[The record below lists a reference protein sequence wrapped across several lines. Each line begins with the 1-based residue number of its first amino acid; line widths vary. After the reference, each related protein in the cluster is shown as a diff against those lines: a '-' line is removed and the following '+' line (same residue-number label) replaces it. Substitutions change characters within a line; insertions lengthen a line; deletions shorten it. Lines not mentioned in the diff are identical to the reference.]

1 MKFVELQI
9 IKTKDN
15 NFQNKENA
23 LKGNGYNMGQKKEAI
38 RGDEHLSP

>member
-9 IKTKDN
+9 LKIKDN

-23 LKGNGYNMGQKKEAI
+23 LKENGFNMGEKRSNK
-38 RGDEHLSP
+38 GDKHLSP